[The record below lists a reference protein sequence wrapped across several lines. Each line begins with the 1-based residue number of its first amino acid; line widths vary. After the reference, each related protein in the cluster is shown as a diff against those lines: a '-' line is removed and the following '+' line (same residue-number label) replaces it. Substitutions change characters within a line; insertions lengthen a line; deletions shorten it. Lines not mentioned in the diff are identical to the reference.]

1 MDKKQSVITNFIWR
15 FMERGGT
22 YVMNFIVS
30 VVLARLLD
38 PSLYGTVALVTAI
51 TTILQVFVDSGM
63 ANSLIQKKDTDDLD
77 YSSVFYFNLA
87 FCLLLYAGLFFC
99 APWISR
105 LYRIPE
111 LTPIVRVLGL
121 TIVVSGV
128 KNVQQAYVAKT
139 MQFRRFFFATLGGT
153 VFSAVVGITLAYL
166 GYGVW
171 ALVFQQ
177 LLNVTV
183 NTAILWLTVGW
194 KPKRMFSWKRL
205 GGLISYGWKL
215 LVSQLLDTAYL
226 KLYQFIIGL
235 RYSTADLAFYNRGD
249 QFPNLIMENT
259 SASLDSVLLPVLS
272 SEQDDRV
279 RVREMTRRA
288 VKVST
293 FVLMPLMAGLAAC
306 AEPLVRF
313 LLTEKWLPCVP
324 YMQLFCLNYA
334 FWPVH
339 TANLNAIK
347 AVGRSDIFLKLEIIK
362 KVLETGIL
370 LVTMRYG
377 VMAITL
383 GLLASGFASIVINAW
398 PNRRL
403 LDLPFTRQLLDVL
416 PALLLSLGMAAAIWP
431 VTLLGL
437 PDAVRLLIMVPAGV
451 LIYVGVSALLKL
463 DSFTYV
469 LEIAKRLLRR
479 GKTAE
484 KFLREALDSMLGQQT
499 DFPFEVL
506 VSDDVSTDSTRDIIR
521 AYEAKYPDVLRPF
534 YLTENLYSQGR
545 DVYYE
550 VFFPNAR
557 GKYTAFCEGDDC
569 WTDPTKLQRQVDF
582 LEAHPDY
589 TACVH
594 NTELVKYDGARAD
607 DAHAWHTS
615 SLLARTDLLADPPDF
630 YTVAA
635 DAGFGDFP
643 YALWLRL
650 NGKIRF
656 LARFM
661 SRYRLSSNADSWS
674 ADLEKQTTRRTR
686 FQRGVIAMLTVFRG
700 HVTDE
705 TLLKLTDEWMR
716 RWNFQLLYTLGRDRE
731 LRQEPYR
738 AILREKPLSFR
749 VKNLVKCAFP
759 ALHRLYRKR
768 QGYNE

>member
-235 RYSTADLAFYNRGD
+235 RYSTDDLAFFNRGD

-259 SASLDSVLLPVLS
+259 NASLDSVLLPVLS
-272 SEQDDRV
+272 SEQDDRD

-288 VKVST
+288 IRVST
-293 FVLMPLMAGLAAC
+293 YVLMPLMAGLAVC
-306 AEPLVRF
+306 AEPLVRL

-324 YMQLFCLNYA
+324 YMQLFCLYYA
-334 FWPVH
+334 FWPLH

-347 AVGRSDIFLKLEIIK
+347 ATGHSGIFLYLEIIK
-362 KVLETGIL
+362 KVLETAVL
-370 LVTMRYG
+370 LITMRYS

-383 GLLASGFASIVINAW
+383 GLLFSGFASVIINAW
-398 PNRRL
+398 PNKKL
-403 LDLPFTRQLLDVL
+403 LNYSIPQQLRDTA
-416 PALLLSLGMAAAIWP
+416 PALILSLAMAALILP
-431 VTLLGL
+431 VTWTGL
-437 PDAVRLLIMVPAGV
+437 SDLVKLLIMVPAGA
-451 LIYVGVSALLKL
+451 LAYVGGSVLFRL
-463 DSFTYV
+463 DSFQYIWESV
-469 LEIAKRLLRR
+469 R
-479 GKTAE
+479 
-484 KFLREALDSMLGQQT
+484 
-499 DFPFEVL
+499 
-506 VSDDVSTDSTRDIIR
+506 
-521 AYEAKYPDVLRPF
+521 
-534 YLTENLYSQGR
+534 
-545 DVYYE
+545 
-550 VFFPNAR
+550 
-557 GKYTAFCEGDDC
+557 
-569 WTDPTKLQRQVDF
+569 KL
-582 LEAHPDY
+582 
-589 TACVH
+589 
-594 NTELVKYDGARAD
+594 
-607 DAHAWHTS
+607 
-615 SLLARTDLLADPPDF
+615 
-630 YTVAA
+630 
-635 DAGFGDFP
+635 
-643 YALWLRL
+643 
-650 NGKIRF
+650 
-656 LARFM
+656 
-661 SRYRLSSNADSWS
+661 
-674 ADLEKQTTRRTR
+674 
-686 FQRGVIAMLTVFRG
+686 
-700 HVTDE
+700 
-705 TLLKLTDEWMR
+705 
-716 RWNFQLLYTLGRDRE
+716 
-731 LRQEPYR
+731 
-738 AILREKPLSFR
+738 
-749 VKNLVKCAFP
+749 
-759 ALHRLYRKR
+759 LHR
-768 QGYNE
+768 Q

>member
-370 LVTMRYG
+370 LVTMRFG

-484 KFLREALDSMLGQQT
+484 GGE
-499 DFPFEVL
+499 
-506 VSDDVSTDSTRDIIR
+506 
-521 AYEAKYPDVLRPF
+521 
-534 YLTENLYSQGR
+534 
-545 DVYYE
+545 
-550 VFFPNAR
+550 
-557 GKYTAFCEGDDC
+557 TA
-569 WTDPTKLQRQVDF
+569 
-582 LEAHPDY
+582 
-589 TACVH
+589 
-594 NTELVKYDGARAD
+594 
-607 DAHAWHTS
+607 
-615 SLLARTDLLADPPDF
+615 
-630 YTVAA
+630 
-635 DAGFGDFP
+635 
-643 YALWLRL
+643 
-650 NGKIRF
+650 
-656 LARFM
+656 
-661 SRYRLSSNADSWS
+661 
-674 ADLEKQTTRRTR
+674 
-686 FQRGVIAMLTVFRG
+686 
-700 HVTDE
+700 
-705 TLLKLTDEWMR
+705 
-716 RWNFQLLYTLGRDRE
+716 
-731 LRQEPYR
+731 
-738 AILREKPLSFR
+738 
-749 VKNLVKCAFP
+749 
-759 ALHRLYRKR
+759 
-768 QGYNE
+768 

>member
-215 LVSQLLDTAYL
+215 LISQLLDTAYL

-484 KFLREALDSMLGQQT
+484 GGE
-499 DFPFEVL
+499 
-506 VSDDVSTDSTRDIIR
+506 
-521 AYEAKYPDVLRPF
+521 
-534 YLTENLYSQGR
+534 
-545 DVYYE
+545 
-550 VFFPNAR
+550 
-557 GKYTAFCEGDDC
+557 TA
-569 WTDPTKLQRQVDF
+569 
-582 LEAHPDY
+582 
-589 TACVH
+589 
-594 NTELVKYDGARAD
+594 
-607 DAHAWHTS
+607 
-615 SLLARTDLLADPPDF
+615 
-630 YTVAA
+630 
-635 DAGFGDFP
+635 
-643 YALWLRL
+643 
-650 NGKIRF
+650 
-656 LARFM
+656 
-661 SRYRLSSNADSWS
+661 
-674 ADLEKQTTRRTR
+674 
-686 FQRGVIAMLTVFRG
+686 
-700 HVTDE
+700 
-705 TLLKLTDEWMR
+705 
-716 RWNFQLLYTLGRDRE
+716 
-731 LRQEPYR
+731 
-738 AILREKPLSFR
+738 
-749 VKNLVKCAFP
+749 
-759 ALHRLYRKR
+759 
-768 QGYNE
+768 